1 MLSQDSMDTV
11 KEELSEQ
18 DSDSEQLPLFPVVSI
33 KTEPDA
39 NIVEVGFSLSL
50 LLYWYDCCIRMN
62 ALEVSYNTALLAV

>member
-1 MLSQDSMDTV
+1 MDTV

-39 NIVEVGFSLSL
+39 NEVGFCLSL
-50 LLYWYDCCIRMN
+50 LLY
-62 ALEVSYNTALLAV
+62 L

>member
-39 NIVEVGFSLSL
+39 NIVEVGFSFSL
-50 LLYWYDCCIRMN
+50 LLY
-62 ALEVSYNTALLAV
+62 

>member
-39 NIVEVGFSLSL
+39 NIAEVGFSLSL
-50 LLYWYDCCIRMN
+50 LLY
-62 ALEVSYNTALLAV
+62 